1 MPAGHFAGEKNRE
14 LQMTPAFFDQVK
26 SLTLA
31 AFVSVT
37 SVIMLVS
44 IAGLNGAVTGEWII

>member
-1 MPAGHFAGEKNRE
+1 
-14 LQMTPAFFDQVK
+14 MTPAFFDQVK

-37 SVIMLVS
+37 SVIVLVS
-44 IAGLNGAVTGEWII
+44 IAGLNGAVIGELII

>member
-1 MPAGHFAGEKNRE
+1 
-14 LQMTPAFFDQVK
+14 MTPAFFDQVK

-37 SVIMLVS
+37 SVIVLVS